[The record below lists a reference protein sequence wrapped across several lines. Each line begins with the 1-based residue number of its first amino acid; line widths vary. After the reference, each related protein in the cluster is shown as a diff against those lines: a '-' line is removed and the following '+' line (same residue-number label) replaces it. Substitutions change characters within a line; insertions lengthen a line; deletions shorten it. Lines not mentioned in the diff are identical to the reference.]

1 MADLVTKV
9 DETLQL
15 NGKQIDSLNT
25 KTIAVTTASKQII
38 TVPASTDTT
47 VALFKSTVGV
57 ADVALDV
64 ELVKYIRVT
73 NLDGSNSVNLY
84 LPIDAGEDDSAAD
97 EAVTI
102 LLEAG
107 KSFVMGAPSDGLGT
121 STDGAGPET
130 NLHNLESIV
139 IDSGSNEVTVEV
151 FIAG

>member
-1 MADLVTKV
+1 MR
-9 DETLQL
+9 
-15 NGKQIDSLNT
+15 I
-25 KTIAVTTASKQII
+25 
-38 TVPASTDTT
+38 
-47 VALFKSTVGV
+47 
-57 ADVALDV
+57 
-64 ELVKYIRVT
+64 T
-73 NLDGSNSVNLY
+73 NLDSTNPVNLSFQ
-84 LPIDAGEDDSAAD
+84 IDAGEDDSAAD